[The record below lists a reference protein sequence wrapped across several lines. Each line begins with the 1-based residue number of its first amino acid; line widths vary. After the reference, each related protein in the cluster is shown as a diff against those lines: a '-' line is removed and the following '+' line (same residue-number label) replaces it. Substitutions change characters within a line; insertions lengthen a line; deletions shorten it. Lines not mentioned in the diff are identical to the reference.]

1 MKLEVLLED
10 EMGRQ
15 PGLTARELAREMSR
29 SSGRDIHKRDINP
42 ILYRRADLFRQ
53 DGGYVPRWHL
63 VGQTSARSDL
73 TSATI
78 VERSRI
84 VRLDQQTAPP
94 PVAPA
99 KPVVPEVRRESAR
112 TNAQVEA
119 PPAWIL
125 KLMPWQRAAMTKWYR
140 AGQVGIVEAVTG
152 TGKTH
157 LGLEA
162 IAQCVAAG
170 QRATVLVPSLEL
182 MRQWRRRLA
191 EFLPS
196 VAVATLGGGTHG
208 DLRNASVVVANINSA
223 TTLDLTRHGRAPALL
238 VADEVH
244 RYGATSWQA
253 ALRHD
258 YRFRLGLTA
267 TLERSS
273 DDAVEEVLQPYFA
286 GAPVMTYTYAEAVPQ
301 KVVAPFDLV
310 FLGVDL
316 EGSERG
322 EYDELSRRIGN
333 ARGKLLRLGVPGD
346 ALQRDLGRLQA
357 QSGEI
362 GKQAKKYA
370 NGTRQ
375 RRNLLA
381 GCHGKMSATDKLASL
396 VALRTGTVIFTQT
409 VVPAE
414 ECARRLRHLG
424 VEALA
429 VHGEIPQDERQ
440 DALDRLQD
448 GSIAALV
455 APRILDEGIDVPN
468 IDCGIVLSASRGRRQ
483 MIQRLGRVIRKKLDG
498 RSALFIVIF
507 AKDTV
512 EDPQQ
517 GAHEGFITVAR
528 AAARSERVLPSWAS
542 EDLSV

>member
-1 MKLEVLLED
+1 MTLESLLED

-29 SSGRDIHKRDINP
+29 SSGRDVHKRDINP
-42 ILYRRADLFRQ
+42 ILYRRADIFRQ

-63 VGQTSARSDL
+63 VGQTSARGDV
-73 TSATI
+73 TKATI
-78 VERSRI
+78 VERKKI
-84 VRLDQQTAPP
+84 LRLDLHSAPP
-94 PVAPA
+94 PLEPA
-99 KPVVPEVRRESAR
+99 KPALPAARQRAEV
-112 TNAQVEA
+112 NALAEA
-119 PPAWIL
+119 PHTWIL

-140 AGQVGIVEAVTG
+140 AGCVGIVEAVTG

-162 IAQCVAAG
+162 IAQCAANG

-182 MRQWRRRLA
+182 MRQWRRRIA
-191 EFLPS
+191 EFLPTVS
-196 VAVATLGGGTHG
+196 VATLGGSTHG
-208 DLRNASVVVANINSA
+208 DLRNATVVVANINSA
-223 TTLDLTRHGRAPALL
+223 ATLDLTKVGSTPILL

-244 RYGATSWQA
+244 RYGASSWQT
-253 ALRHD
+253 ALRQN
-258 YRFRLGLTA
+258 YRLRLGLTA

-273 DDAVEEVLQPYFA
+273 DDAVEEVLQPFFA
-286 GAPVMTYTYAEAVPQ
+286 GTPVMTYTYAEAVPQ
-301 KVVAPFDLV
+301 KVVAPFDLF
-310 FLGVDL
+310 FLGVEL
-316 EGSERG
+316 AGGERG

-333 ARGKLLRLGVPGD
+333 ARSKLLRLGVPEE
-346 ALQRDLGRLQA
+346 ALQRELGRLQA
-357 QSGEI
+357 QGGEI

-381 GCHGKMSATDKLASL
+381 GCHGKMNATDSLAPV
-396 VALRTGTVIFTQT
+396 VARRTGTVIFTQT
-409 VVPAE
+409 VEPAE

-483 MIQRLGRVIRKKLDG
+483 MIQRLGRVIRKKPDG
-498 RSALFIVIF
+498 RSALFLVVF

-517 GAHEGFITVAR
+517 GAHEGFIAVAR
-528 AAARSERVLPSWAS
+528 AAARSESVLPSWTS
-542 EDLSV
+542 EDLPV